1 MCRQVHRG
9 KGRSGTQ
16 RPATPAARPAR
27 RWSRGPVR
35 FQGPWSQQCKRRNL
49 RRGPRLSAP
58 VGAGLVD
65 GHPSPRAGRQD
76 PSFSLASH
84 ESGPPSPRPARRRFP
99 GGAFEAPRLT
109 APALHS
115 AWSRPCPPSGWLKI
129 AGQTA
134 WPGTSRGGSHPASG
148 GEPGEDPSEL
158 SWLVVEPE
166 LVASDAHLRPIERRM
181 RRLVASGVEPAE
193 VAWRFRRSQRSVAQ
207 ILALGS
213 RTHRGAIPTP
223 KPQVLRPLERRILT
237 WRESGASYA
246 EIGARFRHSPQFVR
260 RVEDLA
266 KAKLARA
273 ENEDLRHGESFPS
286 AEPQGLSN

>member
-1 MCRQVHRG
+1 MCRQAHRG
-9 KGRSGTQ
+9 ESRSETQ
-16 RPATPAARPAR
+16 CPAPPAARPPQEVE
-27 RWSRGPVR
+27 RGPVR
-35 FQGPWSQQCKRRNL
+35 FKY
-49 RRGPRLSAP
+49 RGPTNAREGISVGVLLCLLPWGRPRRRPP
-58 VGAGLVD
+58 VPSSWPPGPFHQIGEPRIGA
-65 GHPSPRAGRQD
+65 A
-76 PSFSLASH
+76 F
-84 ESGPPSPRPARRRFP
+84 PRPR
-99 GGAFEAPRLT
+99 E
-109 APALHS
+109 
-115 AWSRPCPPSGWLKI
+115 
-129 AGQTA
+129 
-134 WPGTSRGGSHPASG
+134 RGGFRGRLRSTRRDGARLAFCLVQALFSVRMAEDRRPDGLAGDFQGWEPPRSS
-148 GEPGEDPSEL
+148 GEPGEDSSEL

-181 RRLVASGVEPAE
+181 RRLVASGVDPAE

-213 RTHRGAIPTP
+213 RTHRGATPTP

-273 ENEDLRHGESFPS
+273 ENEDPRHGESFPS
-286 AEPQGLSN
+286 AEPRSLSN